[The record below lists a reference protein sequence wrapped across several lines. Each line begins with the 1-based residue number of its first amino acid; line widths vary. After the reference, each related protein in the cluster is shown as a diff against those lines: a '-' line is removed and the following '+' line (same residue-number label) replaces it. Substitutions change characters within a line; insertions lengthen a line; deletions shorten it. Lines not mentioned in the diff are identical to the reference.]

1 MQVMK
6 PEAPISATEPWPP
19 MYAPAHKPIADSS
32 RLTGTCVKRASPS
45 RWVMSSLIQLSG
57 RLATSFTPHSAS
69 SSAIR
74 LAVSLRFT
82 ALFKHGEIGVNEL
95 AADHGGER
103 PERLDLGFRH
113 RKGVTRE
120 HHQIGQLAP
129 LDRALQAFLEGQAR
143 IVDGADAQRFLARDA
158 LGGAV
163 DAVGDRVARDEVIH
177 RPERVV
183 GNHR

>member
-1 MQVMK
+1 MAKRQGRR
-6 PEAPISATEPWPP
+6 PESPIGPPERWPP
-19 MYAPAHKPIADSS
+19 IYAPAQKPIADSS

-103 PERLDLGFRH
+103 PQRLDLRFRH
-113 RKGVTRE
+113 RNV
-120 HHQIGQLAP
+120 
-129 LDRALQAFLEGQAR
+129 
-143 IVDGADAQRFLARDA
+143 
-158 LGGAV
+158 
-163 DAVGDRVARDEVIH
+163 
-177 RPERVV
+177 
-183 GNHR
+183 

>member
-1 MQVMK
+1 
-6 PEAPISATEPWPP
+6 

-32 RLTGTCVKRASPS
+32 RLTGTWRKRASPS

-95 AADHGGER
+95 AADQSARR
-103 PERLDLGFRH
+103 PDRLDHGFRDP
-113 RKGVTRE
+113 E
-120 HHQIGQLAP
+120 
-129 LDRALQAFLEGQAR
+129 
-143 IVDGADAQRFLARDA
+143 
-158 LGGAV
+158 
-163 DAVGDRVARDEVIH
+163 VGTLR
-177 RPERVV
+177 
-183 GNHR
+183 